1 MMMDRRRFIEKTA
14 AGLVAGVSIWGC
26 ADNPDDARAL
36 AQPAVLEMLGAERT
50 REIGT
55 LYRAAVPQES
65 TAAALRSAI
74 SSSRPSGIALSFRRP
89 IDTQVHDDFED
100 GRTIIVGGWVLSQ
113 TEARQC
119 ALYSL
124 SA

>member
-1 MMMDRRRFIEKTA
+1 MTMDRRRFIHVTS
-14 AGLVAGVSIWGC
+14 AGMVVAVTSWGC
-26 ADNPDDARAL
+26 ADSPDDVRELAHPAL
-36 AQPAVLEMLGAERT
+36 LEMLGAERT

-55 LYRAAVPQES
+55 RYRAAVPQES

-74 SSSRPSGIALSFRRP
+74 SSSRRRGFALSFRRP
-89 IDTQVHDDFED
+89 IEVQVHDDFED
-100 GRTIIVGGWVLSQ
+100 GRTILVGGWVLSQ

>member
-1 MMMDRRRFIEKTA
+1 MSMDRRRFIEVTA
-14 AGLVAGVSIWGC
+14 AGMVVTVTSWGC
-26 ADNPDDARAL
+26 TDSTDDVREL
-36 AQPAVLEMLGAERT
+36 AQPALLEMFGAERT
-50 REIGT
+50 RAIGT
-55 LYRAAVPQES
+55 AYRATVPQES

-74 SSSRPSGIALSFRRP
+74 SSSRSGWFARRFNRS
-89 IDTQVHDDFED
+89 IDAQVRDDFEA
-100 GRTIIVGGWVLSQ
+100 GRTVFVSGWVLSQ

>member
-1 MMMDRRRFIEKTA
+1 MKMDRRRFIEVTA
-14 AGLVAGVSIWGC
+14 AGAAVAVTGWAC
-26 ADNPDDARAL
+26 ADIHQDVGR
-36 AQPAVLEMLGAERT
+36 PAILEMLGADRT

-55 LYRAAVPQES
+55 LYRVAVPQES

-74 SSSRPSGIALSFRRP
+74 SSSRPAWIAVSFRRP
-89 IDTQVHDDFED
+89 IDRQVHDDFEG
-100 GRTIIVGGWVLSQ
+100 GRVVMVGGWILSV

-124 SA
+124 TA

>member
-1 MMMDRRRFIEKTA
+1 MTMDRRRFVQVTA
-14 AGLVAGVSIWGC
+14 VGIVAVVTNEACGSEGVRELAHPALV
-26 ADNPDDARAL
+26 
-36 AQPAVLEMLGAERT
+36 EMFGPERT

-74 SSSRPSGIALSFRRP
+74 SSSRPTGFALSFRPP
-89 IDTQVHDDFED
+89 IETQVHDDFED
-100 GRTIIVGGWVLSQ
+100 GRTILVGGWVLSQ

>member
-1 MMMDRRRFIEKTA
+1 MTMDRRRFIEVTA
-14 AGLVAGVSIWGC
+14 AGMVAAITSGAC
-26 ADNPDDARAL
+26 RDNSEDVARPGL
-36 AQPAVLEMLGAERT
+36 LEMLGAERT

-74 SSSRPSGIALSFRRP
+74 SSSRPIGFALSFRRP
-89 IDTQVHDDFED
+89 IERQVHDDFED
-100 GRTIIVGGWVLSQ
+100 GRTVLVGGWVLSL

-119 ALYSL
+119 AVYSL

>member
-1 MMMDRRRFIEKTA
+1 M
-14 AGLVAGVSIWGC
+14 LVAVTSGAC
-26 ADNPDDARAL
+26 AENPDDAREL
-36 AQPAVLEMLGAERT
+36 AQPALLEMLGAERT

-74 SSSRPSGIALSFRRP
+74 SSSRPTGFALSFRRP
-89 IDTQVHDDFED
+89 IETQVHDDFED
-100 GRTIIVGGWVLSQ
+100 GRTVLVGGWVLSQ